1 MHMHEKQEV
10 NTHARMHAHTHTHVH
25 ACSCSKLTVLT
36 GAVAVRMSYLHCPS
50 TLIHHSSDPQEEEE
64 AHN

>member
-10 NTHARMHAHTHTHVH
+10 NTHARMHAHTHVH
-25 ACSCSKLTVLT
+25 PCTCSKLTVLT